1 MKIKHL
7 ILHTNRLSEQ
17 KHFYQNVLGFVIDEE
32 SENAFSVQVGWTTIE
47 FRASAE
53 AHLYHYCF
61 LIPSNKLEEALE
73 WMEAKVDII
82 DTGGNEKITFFETWN
97 AHSFYFY
104 DGAGNI
110 AECIVRH
117 DLDNTSTSPFRL
129 SDLLCVNEIGMP
141 TDDIIFSVKE
151 LQNTCGIPLWRGDME
166 RFGASGSEEGLFL
179 LPNYRKKD
187 IWFPTDINIQRAPF
201 SILFENKGSEY
212 SFDYIDGQIVE
223 LKTIKL

>member
-17 KHFYQNVLGFVIDEE
+17 KHFYQDILGCDKQED
-32 SENAFSVQVGWTTIE
+32 SENAFSVQIGWTTFE

-73 WMEAKVDII
+73 WIEAKVDII
-82 DTGGNEKITFFETWN
+82 DTGSNEKITFFDTWN

-117 DLDNTSTSPFRL
+117 DLDNTSTSAFQL

-141 TDDIIFSVKE
+141 TENIEFTVNV
-151 LQNTCGIPLWRGDME
+151 LQNAFGLPLWRGDLE

-179 LPNYRKKD
+179 LPNIHKKE
-187 IWFPTDINIQRAPF
+187 IWFPTDIKITRAPF
-201 SILFENKGSEY
+201 SIIFENDGHSY
-212 SFDYIDGQIVE
+212 SFDYINGKIVDV
-223 LKTIKL
+223 KTIQ